1 MPIYQVAFSGGIFIG
16 TVSRSTQKKT
26 QSDEVNLFCSKNVM
40 NYGGITVNMVTNTL
54 RDTGQIA

>member
-1 MPIYQVAFSGGIFIG
+1 VVFSGNIFIG

-26 QSDEVNLFCSKNVM
+26 QSDEVNLYCSKKVM
-40 NYGGITVNMVTNTL
+40 NYGGITVDMVTNTL